1 MEIQSSQLWY
11 NCPRSSQ
18 RMIKNPEEL
27 RAFEMELIKTE
38 KVDVDGNF
46 RLLDALYEE
55 ALALGI
61 FPPKDSMEGIE
72 VDIRV
77 ARAVNR
83 VQRSD

>member
-1 MEIQSSQLWY
+1 
-11 NCPRSSQ
+11 
-18 RMIKNPEEL
+18 MIKNPEEL
-27 RAFEMELIKTE
+27 RSFERELLRTE
-38 KVDVDGNF
+38 KVDIDLNF